1 MVLKIYSN
9 ISFRKAMSMT
19 SVASP
24 RAWLV
29 VPEKAFNRLI
39 YLFLFREFIGHNQQ
53 HKVINFSKAGE

>member
-1 MVLKIYSN
+1 
-9 ISFRKAMSMT
+9 MSMT